1 MRQAKLQDVCEDII
15 DDVEGALGCALVDI
29 ATGLPLAL
37 DVKPKSMLS
46 GSAMELIS
54 AAGVAYFRENLAMQ
68 APPEANDGD
77 IPLASDYVQEIQ
89 ATTADTYNFMSL
101 VPGDDW
107 ELLVLIADR
116 KISNLGLGWMAMR
129 QALSLVTQA
138 NEDDE
143 DTESSDMEA
152 LFPPPAYEM
161 KPPAVQSNPER
172 LAPRVRKRRTIWG
185 ER

>member
-1 MRQAKLQDVCEDII
+1 MRIGGYCDGFAVGVGREA
-15 DDVEGALGCALVDI
+15 EVD
-29 ATGLPLAL
+29 AQRLCHGTH
-37 DVKPKSMLS
+37 
-46 GSAMELIS
+46 
-54 AAGVAYFRENLAMQ
+54 FRCGRRLFPENLAPQ
-68 APPEANDGD
+68 TQPEPNDD
-77 IPLASDYVQEIQ
+77 ELPLASDYVQEIQ

-101 VPGDDW
+101 VPSDDW

-129 QALSLVTQA
+129 KALALVTQA
-138 NEDDE
+138 NDNNEEDA
-143 DTESSDMEA
+143 ESSDMEA

-161 KPPAVQSNPER
+161 KPQALQSQPER

>member
-1 MRQAKLQDVCEDII
+1 MRQARLQDVCEDIV
-15 DDVEGALGCALVDI
+15 DDVDGALGCALVDI

-54 AAGVAYFRENLAMQ
+54 AAGVAYFRENLAPQ
-68 APPEANDGD
+68 SQPEANDD
-77 IPLASDYVQEIQ
+77 EFPLASDYVQEIQ

-129 QALSLVTQA
+129 KALALVTQA
-138 NEDDE
+138 ND
-143 DTESSDMEA
+143 
-152 LFPPPAYEM
+152 
-161 KPPAVQSNPER
+161 NER
-172 LAPRVRKRRTIWG
+172 RMLKAPIWKRCFRHRPTK
-185 ER
+185 